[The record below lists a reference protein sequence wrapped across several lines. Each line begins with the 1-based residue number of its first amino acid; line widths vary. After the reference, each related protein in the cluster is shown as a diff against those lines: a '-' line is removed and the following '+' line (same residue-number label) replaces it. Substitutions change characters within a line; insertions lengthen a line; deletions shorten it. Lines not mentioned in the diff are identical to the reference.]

1 MLTKDQI
8 LGIKDLQIEKV
19 DVPEWGGYVFVRG
32 MTGAE
37 RDSFEASVVDI
48 RGSSQKINMV
58 NVRAKLVSLTA
69 CDEEGNRLFEDSDII
84 ELGKKS
90 ALALQKVFDVAQ
102 RLSGLSKEEV
112 SLLEK
117 N

>member
-8 LGIKDLQIEKV
+8 FEIKDQQIELV
-19 DVPEWGGYVFVRG
+19 NIPEWGGQVYVRG
-32 MTGAE
+32 MSGSE
-37 RDSFEASVVDI
+37 RDSFEASVI
-48 RGSSQKINMV
+48 ELRGSTQKVNLQ

-69 CDEEGNRLFEDSDII
+69 CDEEGNRLFSDSDVV

-90 ALALQKVFDVAQ
+90 ATALQRIFDVAQ
-102 RLSGLSKEEV
+102 KLSGFSKEDI
-112 SLLEK
+112 SLLKK